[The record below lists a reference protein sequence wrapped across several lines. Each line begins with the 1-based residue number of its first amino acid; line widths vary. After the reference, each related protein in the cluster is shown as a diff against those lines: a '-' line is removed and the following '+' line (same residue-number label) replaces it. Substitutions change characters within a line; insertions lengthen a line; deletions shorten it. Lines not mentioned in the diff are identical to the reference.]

1 MNRWLKSR
9 FGNESYVPVFKELN
23 VSNYVMNATRALQHS
38 LSNAALDEDCRE
50 YLQEILSNAIRF
62 IDWIQSGMK

>member
-23 VSNYVMNATRALQHS
+23 VSNYVMNATSALQHS

-50 YLQEILSNAIRF
+50 YLQ
-62 IDWIQSGMK
+62 